1 MSIRRGKRPDTRF
14 YTLNKDI
21 SEDVR
26 LSWAARGML
35 IFLLGKPDNWTVSVA
50 HLIKQ
55 TADSQRPSSRDAVRG
70 IIAELVAAGY
80 MKADTARAD
89 NGKFRGMD
97 YVVSEAPET
106 DNPAPAKPHKPETDN
121 PSPDKPTPGNPPLIN
136 NDLQQGLINPAST
149 ESPAPQNCDA
159 AEGASGVPALLSNQQ
174 QLTPERIT
182 AVAWERFTAAYKER
196 YGVEPIRNKL
206 NNTHMKNLVER
217 LGKEAPAVACF
228 YVRSVN
234 DQYIVRNTH
243 ALGLLLKGAESYH
256 TQWAT
261 NRAMTQGRARQID
274 STQTNMNVAD
284 EALAMLRAKRAREA
298 GNAND

>member
-21 SEDVR
+21 SEDTR
-26 LSWAARGML
+26 LSWSARGLL

-55 TADSQRPSSRDAVRG
+55 TADSTRPSSRDAVRN

-97 YVVSEAPET
+97 YVVSESPVTDFPSPEDPHQPEPEKPSPGEPLP
-106 DNPAPAKPHKPETDN
+106 DNPL
-121 PSPDKPTPGNPPLIN
+121 LIK
-136 NDLQQGLINPAST
+136 NDHHQVLINPTST
-149 ESPAPQNCDA
+149 DSSAPQNCA
-159 AEGASGVPALLSNQQ
+159 ADDGVLSGEVLPKQK

-182 AVAWERFTAAYKER
+182 EVAWERFTAAYHER
-196 YGVEPIRNKL
+196 YGVPPVRNIRINSQ
-206 NNTHMKNLVER
+206 MKKLVEC

-234 DQYIVRNTH
+234 DQYVVKNSH
-243 ALGLLLKGAESYH
+243 SLGILLKGAEGYR

-261 NRAMTQGRARQID
+261 GRAMTSGQARQID
-274 STQTNMNVAD
+274 STQTNANAAD
-284 EALAMLRAKRAREA
+284 EAIRMLRAKRARES
-298 GNAND
+298 GQ